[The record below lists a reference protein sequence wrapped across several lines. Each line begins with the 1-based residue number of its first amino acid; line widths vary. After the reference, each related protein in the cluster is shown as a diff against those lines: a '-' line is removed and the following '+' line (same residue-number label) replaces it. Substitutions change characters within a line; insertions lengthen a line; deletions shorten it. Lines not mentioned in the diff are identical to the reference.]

1 MANTKPRRGDRARRA
16 ATKATG
22 GTDDAPWS
30 HGDPTRNV
38 FINVRFTEPT
48 ILQMEYLID
57 NKAIF
62 SKAAFIR
69 DAVEAACTREI
80 ERFRKVRAYM
90 RKLDDDEERKTTSR
104 KS

>member
-22 GTDDAPWS
+22 RDDAPWS

-90 RKLDDDEERKTTSR
+90 RELDAEDERKATSR
-104 KS
+104 KT

>member
-22 GTDDAPWS
+22 GKDDAPWA

-69 DAVEAACTREI
+69 AAVDAACTREI

-90 RKLDDDEERKTTSR
+90 RQLDDEEKIRHRK
-104 KS
+104 K